1 MWAAGSRASSKLSK
15 WTWPCVTG
23 PVHCGR
29 ICPSWPSANMRAYRI
44 ANRNLW
50 KQILAALCGPVT
62 VLKWLKWLYIYLNKC
77 ISEENVFHWYDYRD
91 SEPHSN
97 LLQPIN
103 LLPFVLRA
111 GNQMPTWDT
120 ILSEYI
126 AYKLMICYDN
136 KESRFWNRFVKLNAL
151 GCSCT
156 ILCNVIL
163 CEAAKG
169 ERPELDLRGICG
181 FSCIMWA
188 CTWFRLITSWASC
201 LHPRLT
207 CYCGKRGGWGGLL

>member
-1 MWAAGSRASSKLSK
+1 
-15 WTWPCVTG
+15 
-23 PVHCGR
+23 
-29 ICPSWPSANMRAYRI
+29 MRAYRI
-44 ANRNLW
+44 ANCNLW
-50 KQILAALCGPVT
+50 KQSLAALCGPVT
-62 VLKWLKWLYIYLNKC
+62 VLKWLFIYLNKC
-77 ISEENVFHWYDYRD
+77 ISEENVFHWYYCSD

-111 GNQMPTWDT
+111 GNQMHTWDT

-126 AYKLMICYDN
+126 AYKLMICHDDD

-163 CEAAKG
+163 C
-169 ERPELDLRGICG
+169 
-181 FSCIMWA
+181 
-188 CTWFRLITSWASC
+188 
-201 LHPRLT
+201 
-207 CYCGKRGGWGGLL
+207 